1 MKDHT
6 HEVSF
11 PATIYQAVDGTVVA
25 SASFAIDRT
34 VWGITSGS
42 GSFFDDLADNVIDD
56 MVSLSFSLTA
66 QKQ

>member
-1 MKDHT
+1 MKDKT
-6 HEVSF
+6 HEVTF
-11 PATIYQAVDGTVVA
+11 PATIYQKTDGAVVA
-25 SASFAIDRT
+25 TASFAIDRT
-34 VWGITSGS
+34 LWGVTSGS